1 MKKIGKDIE
10 VDIEG
15 AAAIMGIAKRTFMQ
29 KYSTKIPGNRVKKTK
44 TFLKKDVEKFYHD
57 QFILREG
64 SGYKCITK
72 IKQTNTA
79 CQVF

>member
-1 MKKIGKDIE
+1 MYYNNKYLKIFSKFLALFRILCAYICTVIKTIHKGMKKIGKDIE

-44 TFLKKDVEKFYHD
+44 TF
-57 QFILREG
+57 
-64 SGYKCITK
+64 
-72 IKQTNTA
+72 
-79 CQVF
+79 

>member
-57 QFILREG
+57 QFILRG
-64 SGYKCITK
+64 QG
-72 IKQTNTA
+72 TN
-79 CQVF
+79 V